1 MVPFK
6 EKNSRSQA
14 ARVSGKPEMMG
25 NVVWGACKRNKG
37 RGR

>member
-14 ARVSGKPEMMG
+14 ARVQPEMMG